1 MGAILNVNSTNRLMI
16 HISFR
21 ANNFLIKKII
31 VRSIIRTWDLTGIG
45 TMSIRYKII
54 HEKKL
59 VYVLGENKITHE
71 DLFQHWETL
80 ARDPL
85 YVAPMK
91 KLIDY
96 RKCDRFGPSS
106 KHIEE
111 YIWKKVRLL
120 KKFKGEI
127 SVVIVNND
135 LDFGTSR
142 MFGAHL
148 GMHGLEMNVVRS
160 LGAALKILDV
170 ALSDMDVAFD

>member
-1 MGAILNVNSTNRLMI
+1 
-16 HISFR
+16 
-21 ANNFLIKKII
+21 
-31 VRSIIRTWDLTGIG
+31 
-45 TMSIRYKII
+45 MSIRYKII

-59 VYVLGENKITHE
+59 VYVLGENKITPE

-106 KHIEE
+106 EHIAE
-111 YIWKKVRLL
+111 YLGKKVKLL
-120 KKFKGEI
+120 EKFKGET

-148 GMHGLEMNVVRS
+148 GMHGLEMHVVRS
-160 LGAALKILDV
+160 LGAALKVLGV
-170 ALSDMDVAFD
+170 ELSDNDLTFD